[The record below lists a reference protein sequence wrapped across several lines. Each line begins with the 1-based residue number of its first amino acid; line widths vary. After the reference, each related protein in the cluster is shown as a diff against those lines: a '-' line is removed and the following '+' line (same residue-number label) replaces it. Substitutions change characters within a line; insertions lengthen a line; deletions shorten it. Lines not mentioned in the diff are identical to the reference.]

1 MTIELNMDLHDIRR
15 NYGRSSLRIEDLDKN
30 PFKQFDKWFEIAL
43 EEIKLDPNSMALATT
58 GKNCQPSL
66 RTVLLKYYD
75 EKGFVFFTNYNSKK
89 SKQISENPKV
99 SLLFTWLILER
110 QVIIEGKAV
119 KISKTESFKY
129 FSSRPPGSQ
138 LGAWVSPQSSIISSK
153 SMLLSKLEQ
162 MKQKFKS
169 GKIPLPDFWG
179 GYRVIPEK
187 IEFWQGGE
195 NRLHDRFLYQKDK
208 SGNWSINRLAP

>member
-1 MTIELNMDLHDIRR
+1 MELHNLRR
-15 NYGRSSLRIEDLDKN
+15 NYGRSSLKIEDLDKN
-30 PFKQFDKWFEIAL
+30 PFKQFDQWFKIAL
-43 EEIKLDPNSMALATT
+43 KEIKPDPNSMALATS
-58 GKNCQPSL
+58 GKDCQPSL

-75 EKGFVFFTNYNSKK
+75 ENGFVFFTNYNSKK

-110 QVIIEGKAV
+110 QVIIEGRAE
-119 KISKTESFKY
+119 KISKAESFKY
-129 FSSRPPGSQ
+129 FSSRPIGSQ

-153 SMLLSKLEQ
+153 SILLSKLEQ
-162 MKQKFKS
+162 MKRKFKD

-179 GYRVIPEK
+179 GYRVIPER

-195 NRLHDRFLYQKDK
+195 NRLHDRFLYEKNDK
-208 SGNWSINRLAP
+208 GEWEVNRLAP